1 MPGFY
6 AEIPTSFYFA
16 SYSFFI
22 KSPRFGLWKADF
34 ATSRLLDCH
43 SKILRYGQ
51 DPSVFFEKKTEFNPA
66 TKQNIEKTMEV

>member
-34 ATSRLLDCH
+34 ATSRLLDRL
-43 SKILRYGQ
+43 SVLQ
-51 DPSVFFEKKTEFNPA
+51 DQNLTSTRVLDGSNPHCLKRGLA
-66 TKQNIEKTMEV
+66 GLAAE